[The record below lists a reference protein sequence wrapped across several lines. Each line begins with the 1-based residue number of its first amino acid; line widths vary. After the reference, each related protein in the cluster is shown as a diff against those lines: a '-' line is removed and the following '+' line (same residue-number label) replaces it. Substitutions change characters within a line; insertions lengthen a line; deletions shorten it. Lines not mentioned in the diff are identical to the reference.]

1 MSGVTDSTAAQTRW
15 SVLILL
21 HTTFLCARFSHI
33 NPPPRVIKGAASRVT
48 SAAWMHSKS
57 STSRVARFGRWRHRF
72 HSSSSPPHSRYACL
86 VGTIPPK
93 IGLLASMVVLV
104 LGANRLSGRRSHVAS
119 LRSHDER
126 PCLTKKARVVA
137 LCSLRYVQGPF
148 RESFPTLKNS
158 RSWTCSQTAS
168 KVPSALSPSV
178 LPHVLHT
185 LTQRNPIIM
194 NPIIV
199 RGASSTPRN
208 ITTAAEVEPQ
218 LQSFPRR
225 PRDLFNAQIA

>member
-72 HSSSSPPHSRYACL
+72 HSSSSPPHSRYACP

-104 LGANRLSGRRSHVAS
+104 LGSNRLSGRRSHVAS

-137 LCSLRYVQGPF
+137 LFTPLCAGSSPRELSNLKKLKVLDLRSNCFEGTVGLIAVRSSSRLAHTDATESDYYESNYCQGGF
-148 RESFPTLKNS
+148 
-158 RSWTCSQTAS
+158 
-168 KVPSALSPSV
+168 
-178 LPHVLHT
+178 LHT
-185 LTQRNPIIM
+185 SEHYNSCR
-194 NPIIV
+194 
-199 RGASSTPRN
+199 S
-208 ITTAAEVEPQ
+208 
-218 LQSFPRR
+218 
-225 PRDLFNAQIA
+225 